1 MIFAI
6 MGFPPKYFVFTVW
19 YSLLMK
25 LISGE
30 HVGALAMSEPNGNP
44 YVCTAYVLLGFLA
57 ILLGDL

>member
-6 MGFPPKYFVFTVW
+6 MGFPPYTFFTDW
-19 YSLLMK
+19 YSLFMK

-44 YVCTAYVLLGFLA
+44 YVCTAYVLLGLLA